1 MPFLRKDD
9 HPRATARPSVCI
21 LPPLFWR
28 QVNSSLAFTH
38 KGQLRRRP
46 EAAGIDT
53 IANNRV
59 TPAAGMPW
67 SATIC
72 WRAVSMKSC
81 SAAVHFLGV
90 DRHRHGGG
98 GWSDAHTI
106 PYQSKP
112 YQTTERCPYPALSRT
127 PSLDTRQLSPAD
139 SLRQPVP
146 LNHSTKHG
154 WEHQD
159 ALRHTHTHT
168 HRHKDTYTI
177 HKQPVPVTKHV
188 WEHGGEIWTGCRK
201 HLAFFDHQS
210 SHQSQSSRQR
220 IHFSS
225 ENQRLSEISK
235 MRRMESRAVV
245 KC

>member
-1 MPFLRKDD
+1 MIILELQHDPVCVSCPLCSDDKLILLLPLPTKGNWGAALRLLLVLTRLLTIESHRRLECREVPRSADEPCRWSRALPLYISSEWIGIGMVEEDGAMPILYHTKAN
-9 HPRATARPSVCI
+9 HTKPR
-21 LPPLFWR
+21 
-28 QVNSSLAFTH
+28 
-38 KGQLRRRP
+38 
-46 EAAGIDT
+46 
-53 IANNRV
+53 
-59 TPAAGMPW
+59 
-67 SATIC
+67 
-72 WRAVSMKSC
+72 
-81 SAAVHFLGV
+81 
-90 DRHRHGGG
+90 
-98 GWSDAHTI
+98 SDAHI
-106 PYQSKP
+106 PRYHGPRHSIP
-112 YQTTERCPYPALSRT
+112 GNFP
-127 PSLDTRQLSPAD
+127 QLTACD
-139 SLRQPVP
+139 SLSHWITQRNMVG
-146 LNHSTKHG
+146 NIKMHS
-154 WEHQD
+154 D
-159 ALRHTHTHT
+159 THT

>member
-1 MPFLRKDD
+1 MIILQLQHDPVCVSCPLCSDDKLILLLPLPTKGNWGAALRLLVLTRLLTIESHRRLECREVPRSADEPCRWSRALPLYISSEWIGIGMVEEDGAMP
-9 HPRATARPSVCI
+9 
-21 LPPLFWR
+21 
-28 QVNSSLAFTH
+28 
-38 KGQLRRRP
+38 
-46 EAAGIDT
+46 
-53 IANNRV
+53 
-59 TPAAGMPW
+59 
-67 SATIC
+67 
-72 WRAVSMKSC
+72 
-81 SAAVHFLGV
+81 
-90 DRHRHGGG
+90 
-98 GWSDAHTI
+98 I

-154 WEHQD
+154 WEHQT
-159 ALRHTHTHT
+159 HTHTHT